1 MNFAHLH
8 LLLNHFPD
16 YWHADRSGPLPLFH
30 WLEKN
35 QDFRRASLV
44 IFPVM
49 ALLSILTF
57 FSGTGAQG
65 AIKNL
70 PGVSQALIERHQ
82 GAAMLAL
89 LFMEITG
96 AFSLVAL
103 WKSHGESCPARWN
116 WSLSAVLL
124 LSIVTAGQMAR
135 VGTTGGDIRHP
146 EIASGQEEVTE
157 GSTVSKFVRQFEP
170 SPGKFA
176 ELMTVS
182 KWWWAFMMDLHFV
195 GLVLLI
201 GTVGIL
207 NLRMLGFAKQI
218 PIAPLHRLVPW
229 AMVGFGLNL
238 VTGVLAF
245 TGMDQYY
252 TYNWAFWIKMLAIM
266 LLGLNVAAFYLTSAF
281 QSVEGLGFG
290 DERAAARKI
299 HCWDFASVSVV
310 CGHYTGQVHSV
321 PIPIPFQSTSNRM
334 VQTILVV
341 SGMGWS

>member
-8 LLLNHFPD
+8 LLLNHFPIIGTLIGLGLLLI
-16 YWHADRSGPLPLFH
+16 SLLG
-30 WLEKN
+30 KN

-70 PGVSQALIERHQ
+70 PGVSEVLIERHQ

-89 LFMEITG
+89 LFMEVTG

-103 WKSHGESCPARWN
+103 WKSQGESSPARWN

-124 LSIVTAGQMAR
+124 FSIVTAGLMAR

-146 EIASGQEEVTE
+146 EISSGQEEGTE
-157 GSTVSKFVRQFEP
+157 GSMVSTMVHRLEP

-176 ELMTVS
+176 ELMTAS

-195 GLVLLI
+195 GLALLI

-207 NLRMLGFAKQI
+207 DLRMLGFAKQI

-252 TYNWAFWIKMLAIM
+252 TYDWAFWIKMLAIM
-266 LLGLNVAAFYLTSAF
+266 LLGLNVAAFYLSGAF
-281 QSVEGLGFG
+281 QAVQGLGPG
-290 DERAAARKI
+290 DNAPPLAKFIAGTSLFL
-299 HCWDFASVSVV
+299 WFAVITLGRYIQSYADTISV
-310 CGHYTGQVHSV
+310 HK
-321 PIPIPFQSTSNRM
+321 
-334 VQTILVV
+334 
-341 SGMGWS
+341 